1 MKKISMRAAA
11 LTLALSALVCSM
23 QQSLSAVGGAL
34 DGDIPCSS
42 NMKRM
47 KTTSSAILKKIN
59 NQFHILLG
67 KILVEGVKM
76 KNIFGLATV
85 LI

>member
-34 DGDIPCSS
+34 DGDIPLQQQYET
-42 NMKRM
+42 NE
-47 KTTSSAILKKIN
+47 N
-59 NQFHILLG
+59 NELSYSEEDQ
-67 KILVEGVKM
+67 
-76 KNIFGLATV
+76 
-85 LI
+85 